1 MSAAIVQLIEEMEKH
16 LSESDMPDA
25 DYLAQWNDKFRLAV
39 ESIEAAGRIES
50 VVSGSDWSS
59 IVDRANRL
67 AEIIQKMVAGMC
79 FERDQ
84 IREELALQSSGRR
97 ALRGYAPGPN

>member
-16 LSESDMPDA
+16 LSESEMPDEN
-25 DYLAQWNDKFRLAV
+25 YLAEWNDKFRIAV
-39 ESIEAAGRIES
+39 ESAEAAGTEARPA
-50 VVSGSDWSS
+50 DWES
-59 IVDRANRL
+59 IVNRANGL
-67 AEIIQKMVAGMC
+67 AETIQKMVAGLC

-97 ALRGYAPGPN
+97 ALKGYAPGAN